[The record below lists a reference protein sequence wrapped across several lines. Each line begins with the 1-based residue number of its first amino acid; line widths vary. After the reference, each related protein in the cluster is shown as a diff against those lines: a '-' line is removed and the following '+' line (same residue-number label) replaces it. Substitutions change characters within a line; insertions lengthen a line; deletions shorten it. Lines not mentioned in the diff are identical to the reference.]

1 MRVLF
6 LTEWFDPLPAH
17 KGLSFVKGLRAA
29 GHEVEVA
36 TAFPHK
42 VGPSLV
48 KREVLDGVTVY
59 RLPHYHSHDASG
71 LRRSITYLSF
81 FLSALLF
88 GLLRGRRYDV
98 IYAYHPPITVGLAA
112 ALFGGLW
119 RRPFVLDVLDL
130 WPDVF
135 VSSGMVRPSAVRI
148 LDRLCRFVYARARF
162 VSVCTKGFRA
172 RLMRDGVDP
181 AKISLIYNFADETK
195 ALADGSLSLEPYRM
209 TGRFNVVYGGN
220 FGRFQDL
227 PTLIEAARIAHRRD
241 ERIQLILIGSGSE
254 DDAIRA
260 LAAQAP
266 EVVSVHQSVPM
277 AQIGN
282 VFAAADLLATT
293 LLDEEVFRIY
303 LPQKLQFYLAMG
315 RPIIANLSG
324 EGADVLQESGAGF
337 AVEPGNPQALA
348 DAIVAAASLPP
359 GELARMGARGL
370 KYYHATMSSSIATR
384 QLSELLNSAVSRKA

>member
-17 KGLSFVKGLRAA
+17 KGLSFVKGLCAA
-29 GHEVEVA
+29 GHDVEVA
-36 TAFPHK
+36 TAFPFK
-42 VGPSLV
+42 VEPPLL
-48 KREVLDGVTVY
+48 KKEVLDGVTVY

-71 LRRSITYLSF
+71 FRRSVTYLTF
-81 FLSALLF
+81 FFSALVF

-135 VSSGMVRPSAVRI
+135 QSSGMVPPSAVSI
-148 LDRLCRFVYARARF
+148 LNGLCRFVYARARF
-162 VSVCTKGFRA
+162 VSVPTKGFRD
-172 RLMRDGVDP
+172 RLTRDGVDP
-181 AKISLIYNFADETK
+181 AKISLIYNFADEAKTV
-195 ALADGSLSLEPYRM
+195 ADGSVSLEPYRM
-209 TGRFNVVYGGN
+209 KGRFNIVYGGN

-227 PTLIEAARIAHRRD
+227 PTLIEAARIAHLRD
-241 ERIQLILIGSGSE
+241 ARIQLILIGSGSE
-254 DDAIRA
+254 EEAVRA
-260 LAAQAP
+260 MAAETP
-266 EVVSVHQSVPM
+266 EVVSVHRSMPM

-293 LLDEEVFRIY
+293 LLDEDIFRIY

-337 AVEPGNPQALA
+337 AADPGNPQALA
-348 DAIVAAASLPP
+348 EAMVAAASLVP
-359 GELARMGARGL
+359 EKLARMGLRG
-370 KYYHATMSSSIATR
+370 KAFYHATMSSSIATR
-384 QLSELLNSAVSRKA
+384 QLSELLNAAVDPEA